1 VGLFFKLIIMAKEVK
16 EAKEYTVLR
25 TSVGTSISFKGST
38 VILNNGLPQS
48 TLKALH
54 AMGMKAIVKAVK

>member
-1 VGLFFKLIIMAKEVK
+1 MAEKKAK

-25 TSVGTSISFKGST
+25 GSIGSAINYKGKHT
-38 VILNNGLPQS
+38 VLNNGLPQS

-54 AMGMKAIVKAVK
+54 ALGMKAIVKKAK